1 MQKTAALVLILS
13 LTAAIPMAMAG
24 ETMRCGT
31 ALVLVGDSKVRV
43 LDRCGEPD
51 YREITSG
58 AFRRRVE
65 QWYYRRERGQFARI
79 LTFDGIR
86 LVRIES
92 ERR

>member
-1 MQKTAALVLILS
+1 MRNTVTFVLALS
-13 LTAAIPMAMAG
+13 LTAAVPVAMGG
-24 ETMRCGT
+24 ESMRCGT
-31 ALVLVGDSKVRV
+31 ALVMVGDSKVQV

-51 YREITSG
+51 YQEIVSG

-65 QWYYRRERGQFARI
+65 QWYYRREQGQFPRI